1 MTCLKTKRFITTV
14 IGKLQ
19 PAARILGGK
28 EVVALIVA
36 KEWCMYETANSIH
49 EGAVLS

>member
-1 MTCLKTKRFITTV
+1 MFENKAFHYNSHWE
-14 IGKLQ
+14 
-19 PAARILGGK
+19 AAAGSSHFGGK
-28 EVVALIVA
+28 VVVALIVA